1 MLHAQNKHAISAKIT
16 ASGNDPPANAT
27 PAGMDAAMAAPG
39 AMSVMLWNRTSRSP
53 IASRRSPGAAP
64 AAVALVAMAVSA
76 VGDALGD
83 LVPGWSHGRH
93 WLGQTQTLP
102 SGGPGGGPWAACV
115 TGRMPPQRRPEGQ
128 G

>member
-1 MLHAQNKHAISAKIT
+1 MLDAQKRQATRAKIT
-16 ASGNDPPANAT
+16 ASGSDPPANAA
-27 PAGMDAAMAAPG
+27 PAGIDAAMAAPG

-93 WLGQTQTLP
+93 GWGRPKLCHRMGRRGTAGWAQ
-102 SGGPGGGPWAACV
+102 PGF
-115 TGRMPPQRRPEGQ
+115 R
-128 G
+128 